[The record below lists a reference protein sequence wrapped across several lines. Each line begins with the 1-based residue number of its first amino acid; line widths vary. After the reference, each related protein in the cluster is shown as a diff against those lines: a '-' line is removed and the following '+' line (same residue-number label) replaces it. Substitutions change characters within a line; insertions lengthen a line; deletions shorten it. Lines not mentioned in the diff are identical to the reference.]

1 MSLQKRSFFSKG
13 LPLSPSI
20 FAHTI
25 SPLLCASPV
34 QLLALCE
41 QMSRRSWAV
50 SARSFLG
57 PQKRRRGDHLGR
69 LAKELAELGSTAL
82 SLGTALWFR
91 DLAAAFS
98 TGGELLRAP
107 RSSGLAQTAQ
117 SHSPNSYLQC
127 HHLPGTLV
135 QTAPQLT
142 FSWAPLAF
150 IGWKERTHVHTCWGP
165 TMCEF
170 LCQGFT

>member
-98 TGGELLRAP
+98 TGGGGAFKGTKELRPCPDCSKSFPKLVPPMPSPPWYTSPDCTTAYLFLSSFSIHRTERENSCPHMLRA
-107 RSSGLAQTAQ
+107 
-117 SHSPNSYLQC
+117 YY
-127 HHLPGTLV
+127 V
-135 QTAPQLT
+135 
-142 FSWAPLAF
+142 
-150 IGWKERTHVHTCWGP
+150 
-165 TMCEF
+165 
-170 LCQGFT
+170 